1 MFNLVEP
8 DEFTPEEIEVIDALI
23 DIAEEEEG
31 KKMANLV
38 EPDDFS
44 SEEIDIIDALIDAVS
59 TTVKLITQDSCGI
72 QKMSFDT
79 FPF

>member
-44 SEEIDIIDALIDAVS
+44 SEEIDIRRTYRCSVNNCQANYARLVWNPKNVI
-59 TTVKLITQDSCGI
+59 
-72 QKMSFDT
+72 
-79 FPF
+79 